1 MQGSNLRPS
10 APKADALPGCANVR
24 LFYSTICMFTSQA
37 IWWDHLDLN
46 QESTNYEFAALTNY
60 AIVPI
65 IHLQIHQAIYGAH
78 HHASDCAC
86 ICACTMSRDF
96 QDDTQSIQHCS
107 V

>member
-60 AIVPI
+60 AIVPNKWRKVVYSKHI
-65 IHLQIHQAIYGAH
+65 LLRRTFCLANKCEPCPLYLPNWGDWWG
-78 HHASDCAC
+78 SNP
-86 ICACTMSRDF
+86 R
-96 QDDTQSIQHCS
+96 
-107 V
+107 